1 MRLKK
6 IIFYIPLIILLA
18 ICGLVVMLIRD
29 IKIISPT
36 FLMWLVLFLMSG
48 ILLSRGVFWG
58 SVFGMLS
65 AIHIIYMGT
74 QYTGQAINEIPIGII
89 VLIFY
94 IICGVSVCYKNKE

>member
-18 ICGLVVMLIRD
+18 ICGLVAMLIRD
-29 IKIISPT
+29 IKITSPT

-65 AIHIIYMGT
+65 AIH
-74 QYTGQAINEIPIGII
+74 EIPIGII

-94 IICGVSVCYKNKE
+94 MICGVSVCYKNKE